1 MSLSPTQLLRT
12 LESFVSPLFPS
23 HSTFNTSALALHL
36 NLATLSHLHW
46 FYPWSSHYCLFP
58 GALGQLPYSFLDSI
72 LNPQQPTVHTAARV
86 MFRKTSRDVP
96 WVHHDQV
103 LETIGTAQS
112 PPKLFKLSNLK
123 PAQLLTSLTHLFPLK
138 PQRRPSPTLFPHS
151 CLMTDPD
158 ASCVALSAMVCPFLL
173 GTVSKKLTF
182 RCNHLPIC
190 WPHYI

>member
-86 MFRKTSRDVP
+86 MFRKNPEMFHGFTMTRS
-96 WVHHDQV
+96 W
-103 LETIGTAQS
+103 
-112 PPKLFKLSNLK
+112 K
-123 PAQLLTSLTHLFPLK
+123 PSAQLRAHQNYSNCLILNLHNCLPA
-138 PQRRPSPTLFPHS
+138 SPIYFH
-151 CLMTDPD
+151 
-158 ASCVALSAMVCPFLL
+158 
-173 GTVSKKLTF
+173 
-182 RCNHLPIC
+182 
-190 WPHYI
+190 